1 MHRPASWLCF
11 PIVLSRMSWKEKL
24 FTWKSAF
31 LITGFL
37 ASMSGASIFAR
48 RIPQVISFNKKE
60 VMEKRRQERELLEL
74 KEKVKQLEQRDAK
87 SNVS

>member
-1 MHRPASWLCF
+1 M
-11 PIVLSRMSWKEKL
+11 

-37 ASMSGASIFAR
+37 ASMGGASIFAR

-60 VMEKRRQERELLEL
+60 VMEKRRQERELREL
-74 KEKVKQLEQRDAK
+74 REKVRRLEKEGGNEA
-87 SNVS
+87 

>member
-1 MHRPASWLCF
+1 M
-11 PIVLSRMSWKEKL
+11 
-24 FTWKSAF
+24 
-31 LITGFL
+31 G
-37 ASMSGASIFAR
+37 GASIFAR

-60 VMEKRRQERELLEL
+60 VMEKRRQERKLLEL

>member
-1 MHRPASWLCF
+1 MHRPANWLCF
-11 PIVLSRMSWKEKL
+11 PIVLSGMSWKEKL

-31 LITGFL
+31 FITGFL
-37 ASMSGASIFAR
+37 ASMGGASIFAR